1 MRNMDIRRAA
11 AVGGIHLWQIAY
23 AIGVTDSTFS
33 KMLRREL
40 PPEKKQEILAAID
53 KIASQNT

>member
-1 MRNMDIRRAA
+1 MRNNDIRQAA
-11 AVGGIHLWQIAY
+11 AASGVHLWQIAE
-23 AIGVTDSTFS
+23 ALGIADTAFS
-33 KMLRREL
+33 KLLRREL